1 MTAPAEA
8 LPALQDALL
17 DGDTLDALFRDLAGL
32 VELQEILLKGASRSH
47 ALERPVS
54 LEEARAALAEGAVVG
69 AQIRYRYQ
77 GSDWWDTL
85 LRTPQGIRLVRIQPP
100 TS

>member
-1 MTAPAEA
+1 VSTPAES

-17 DGDTLDALFRDLAGL
+17 DGDTLEALFRDLGGL

-47 ALERPVS
+47 ALEHAAS
-54 LEEARAALAEGAVVG
+54 LEEARTALSQGAVIGV
-69 AQIRYRYQ
+69 QIRYRYQ

-100 TS
+100 LS

>member
-1 MTAPAEA
+1 MTTPAEP

-17 DGDTLDALFRDLAGL
+17 DADTLEALFHDLAGL
-32 VELQEILLKGASRSH
+32 VEIEEILLKGEPRSH

-54 LEEARAALAEGAVVG
+54 LEEARAALKQGAVLG

-77 GSDWWDTL
+77 GSAWWDTL

-100 TS
+100 IS